1 VTVLNSVPPF
11 LEEDVFFQFD
21 KSTLEE
27 GTLYVPA
34 GSVEAYANA
43 KGWNMFKKIKEI
55 DPNETSN

>member
-1 VTVLNSVPPF
+1 VK
-11 LEEDVFFQFD
+11 DVFSFQFD

-43 KGWNMFKKIKEI
+43 EGWNKFKEIKEI
-55 DPNETSN
+55 DPNDSSNNY